1 MFNYFW
7 DELGGLLW
15 NEDAFDNMFK
25 LLAKRELTELVS
37 MIFRSRTTTTIFE
50 AMSYQYRFAFLD
62 HLLQSRHDL
71 LDELG
76 STVS

>member
-50 AMSYQYRFAFLD
+50 AMSY
-62 HLLQSRHDL
+62 
-71 LDELG
+71 
-76 STVS
+76 